1 MCDFVVLLDGTMMRV
16 EKVFFQKAAMTE
28 TGTKEPDL
36 GARRPTLAITGIIF
50 EADEEGGRALV
61 QTTREHTAP
70 ARGGCRHH
78 DHSRC

>member
-1 MCDFVVLLDGTMMRV
+1 MLLDGTMMRV

-28 TGTKEPDL
+28 TGTEELDL